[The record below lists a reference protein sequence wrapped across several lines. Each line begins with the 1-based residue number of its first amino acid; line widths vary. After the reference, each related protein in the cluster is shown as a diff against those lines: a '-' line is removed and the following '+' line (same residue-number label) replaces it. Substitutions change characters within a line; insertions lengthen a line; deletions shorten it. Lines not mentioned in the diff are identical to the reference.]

1 MFVSPYDL
9 EAQAFQRTI
18 EFEEELAEEFSG
30 GTTNARNKETTS
42 DDEDEG
48 GGHNKIVSDIRKKYE
63 KKLAAPNDEF
73 NLHGIISSCCE
84 PYMIVY
90 IELEEKALVDQLEKL
105 VQVLG
110 AATMVS
116 QTGKHP
122 GQLKGQKD
130 WREKRDEF
138 KKK

>member
-1 MFVSPYDL
+1 M
-9 EAQAFQRTI
+9 QAFQRTI

-63 KKLAAPNDEF
+63 KKLAAPNDEDKDKQKDLSVPGAGF

-105 VQVLG
+105 VQ
-110 AATMVS
+110 
-116 QTGKHP
+116 
-122 GQLKGQKD
+122 
-130 WREKRDEF
+130 
-138 KKK
+138 